1 MTFGRPDTLRDANR
15 RLSSAEY
22 EAGECRLDARPRV
35 LFVELTRACNLA
47 CPMCRQPR
55 SVPTHQKLSDA
66 HFERIADELFA
77 TAELVDLRGWGESL
91 ILPDFPARLERT
103 VEAGCGVRVV
113 TNLSFRR
120 DAVLERLAE
129 VGAMIGVS
137 IDSAEADTLAEL
149 RLGAHLGRIEHNL
162 ALLGAAYGRAGLS
175 HRLSFYVTVQ
185 RPALP
190 HLETL
195 VTLAARHGIP
205 QIRLGPVTIQP
216 GHPLDLSDAR
226 DEVQRAL
233 DRMHAAAAE
242 HGVEVSFLASLVEGM
257 VERSHDLPCLHPWAY
272 AYFAWDGSVGF
283 CDHLIGPGGDPFLMG
298 HLDRQSFDEIWN
310 GPAWVE
316 LRREHLG
323 QRRADAPLFHEC
335 AWCYRNRHADFE
347 DLLVPGCARSRIT
360 LDDSRLVNLAGP
372 SAPSDRPPV

>member
-1 MTFGRPDTLRDANR
+1 MTFGRPDSVRDANR
-15 RLSSAEY
+15 RLSLTEY
-22 EAGECRLDARPRV
+22 ESGKCSLVARPRV

-55 SVPTHQKLSDA
+55 SVPAHQKLSDA

-91 ILPDFPARLERT
+91 ILPNFPERLERA
-103 VEAGCGVRVV
+103 VEAGCDVRVV

-120 DAVLERLAE
+120 DQVLARLAE

-137 IDSAEADTLAEL
+137 IDSADADTLSEL
-149 RLGAHLGRIEHNL
+149 RLGASLERIEHNL
-162 ALLGAAYGRAGLS
+162 RLLGEAYGRAGRS
-175 HRLSFYVTVQ
+175 DRLSLYVTVQ

-190 HLETL
+190 HLEKL

-216 GHPLDLSDAR
+216 DHPLDLTSAR
-226 DEVQRAL
+226 DEVLCAL
-233 DRMHAAAAE
+233 DRMRASARE
-242 HGVEVSFLASLVEGM
+242 HGVEVSFLASLVADM
-257 VERSHDLPCLHPWAY
+257 VERSHELPCLHPWAY

-283 CDHLIGPGGDPFLMG
+283 CDHLIGPAGDPFLMG
-298 HLDRQSFDEIWN
+298 HLDRQSFEEIWN
-310 GPAWVE
+310 GSEWVE

-323 QRRADAPLFHEC
+323 ERRAEAPLFHEC

-347 DLLVPGCARSRIT
+347 DLLVPRCARSRLT
-360 LDDSRLVNLAGP
+360 LDDSRLVTLPGASSPPDHP
-372 SAPSDRPPV
+372 SG